1 MNKIAAVYLG
11 SKMGNSPIFAQ
22 TAYNLGK
29 ELTNNNIDV
38 IYGGACV
45 GCMGELAKGVIEN
58 NGKITGVF
66 PIGFGGKQ
74 ENVIAGIE
82 VMHKGL
88 SEMITVKDMQE
99 RKKVMEEKSNFCII
113 LPGSFGTLDELFEY
127 AVNLQLG
134 FHKSPIYILN
144 LNNYYTPLKQL
155 INNMVDNGFI
165 HSKEKCLITFFETLE
180 ELINYIK

>member
-1 MNKIAAVYLG
+1 MK
-11 SKMGNSPIFAQ
+11 
-22 TAYNLGK
+22 
-29 ELTNNNIDV
+29 
-38 IYGGACV
+38 
-45 GCMGELAKGVIEN
+45 
-58 NGKITGVF
+58 
-66 PIGFGGKQ
+66 
-74 ENVIAGIE
+74 
-82 VMHKGL
+82 
-88 SEMITVKDMQE
+88 E
-99 RKKVMEEKSNFCII
+99 RKKVKEEKSNFCII

-134 FHKSPIYILN
+134 FHKSTIYILN